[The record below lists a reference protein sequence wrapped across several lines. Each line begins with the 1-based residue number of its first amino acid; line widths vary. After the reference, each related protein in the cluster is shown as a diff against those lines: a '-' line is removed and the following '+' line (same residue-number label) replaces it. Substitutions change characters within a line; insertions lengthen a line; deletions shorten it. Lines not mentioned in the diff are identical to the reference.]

1 MCKRF
6 DIQVS
11 SNKFEVDLV
20 QEILFMKNSTVLVK
34 KIHVACLKK

>member
-11 SNKFEVDLV
+11 SNKFEVVLF
-20 QEILFMKNSTVLVK
+20 QEILLMKNSTASVK
-34 KIHVACLKK
+34 KFM